1 MYINGK
7 WYTETEVAAYV
18 MKLEYEKAKLE
29 EESARLREALN
40 REREEEYD

>member
-18 MKLEYEKAKLE
+18 MKLEAEI
-29 EESARLREALN
+29 ARLSEALN
-40 REREEEYD
+40 RESEEEYE